1 MGYRTTPRSHLDLT
15 PSRSEILLSEEGH
28 RLEHDFERHQLLHFA
43 SAPHALPQGS
53 AEQRPRE
60 MASIFNIQQDL
71 NLGFVQQWIDELSK
85 SAPFQN
91 KERFVART
99 CVRPK
104 SLFILPEHYT
114 LVTEYHVIMN

>member
-1 MGYRTTPRSHLDLT
+1 MMGNEWDIDGHCTTPRSHLDLT
-15 PSRSEILLSEEGH
+15 PSGSEILFLLSEEGH

-71 NLGFVQQWIDELSK
+71 NIDFFQQ
-85 SAPFQN
+85 
-91 KERFVART
+91 
-99 CVRPK
+99 
-104 SLFILPEHYT
+104 
-114 LVTEYHVIMN
+114 